1 MTYILLAVLFNPPYT
16 GEPCTV
22 SWYGDSFHGQL
33 TASGRV
39 YDQEEMTCAHK
50 TLPLGSLVEFTNVTS
65 GESWVLWV
73 TDRGPY
79 VEGRDF
85 DFSRGAFREIIGDLN
100 VGVDQ
105 NSLNFRVVGRETK
118 GLLYNLATQ
127 PLRTER

>member
-1 MTYILLAVLFNPPYT
+1 MTALLLIALLNPPYT

-22 SWYGDSFHGQL
+22 SWYGEPFHGRL

-39 YDQEEMTCAHK
+39 YDQDEMTCAHK
-50 TLPLGSLVEFTNVTS
+50 TLPLGSMVEFTNTES

-85 DFSRGAFREIIGDLN
+85 DFSQAAFSEVIGDLD

-105 NSLNFRVVGRETK
+105 NSLNFKVVGRETE
-118 GLLYNLATQ
+118 GLIYNLATQ
-127 PLRTER
+127 PLRTGR